1 MNFAQTLT
9 SDPLDLL
16 TKAAL
21 AVLSAVML
29 FMLAQ
34 QQLTASQNTASEVSA
49 AEHLRRLE
57 QQLAQDKALYKDVAE
72 LAGQRQFSAALDKLK
87 EIEAVHPDKPGSLLW
102 RGQLQYELGEVA
114 DSLAS
119 YRQAIDIE
127 PGFIDK
133 KSPLFAGTG
142 IKAHVEES
150 QAKLLREQTLKPG
163 DSSIK
168 KALDELLYIKRRLA
182 GGCE

>member
-1 MNFAQTLT
+1 MNLAQTL

-21 AVLSAVML
+21 ATLTAVML

-34 QQLTASQNTASEVSA
+34 QQLTAPDNAASEVSA

-57 QQLAQDKALYKDVAE
+57 QRLAQDKVLYQEVAALAE
-72 LAGQRQFSAALDKLK
+72 QRQHSAAMDKLNDV
-87 EIEAVHPDKPGSLLW
+87 EAAHPDNPRALLW
-102 RGQLQYELGEVA
+102 RGQLRYELGEIA

-119 YRQAIDIE
+119 YRQAIDKE

-133 KSPLFAGTG
+133 KSPLFAGTR
-142 IKAHVEES
+142 IRQHMEES
-150 QAKLLREQTLKPG
+150 QAKLQREQTLKPG

-168 KALDELLYIKRRLA
+168 KALEELLYIKRRLA

>member
-9 SDPLDLL
+9 IDPLELL

-34 QQLTASQNTASEVSA
+34 QLLTGQDNNASEVSA

-72 LAGQRQFSAALDKLK
+72 LAGQRQHSAAMDKLK
-87 EIEAVHPDKPGSLLW
+87 EIEAAHPDSPRALLW
-102 RGQLQYELGEVA
+102 RGQLQYELGEIA

-119 YRQAIDIE
+119 YRQAIDKE

>member
-1 MNFAQTLT
+1 MNLAQTLT

-16 TKAAL
+16 TRAAL
-21 AVLSAVML
+21 AVLCAVML

-34 QQLTASQNTASEVSA
+34 QQLTASDNAASEVSA

-57 QQLAQDKALYKDVAE
+57 QRLAQDRLLYQEVAA
-72 LAGQRQFSAALDKLK
+72 LAGQRQHSAAMDKLK
-87 EIEAVHPDKPGSLLW
+87 EIAAAHPDNPRSLLW
-102 RGQLQYELGEVA
+102 QGQLQYELGEVA
-114 DSLAS
+114 ASLAS
-119 YRQAIDIE
+119 YRQAIDQE

-133 KSPLFAGTG
+133 KSPLFVGKD
-142 IKAHVEES
+142 IKLHVEEA
-150 QAKLLREQTLKPG
+150 QAKLQREQTLKPG

>member
-1 MNFAQTLT
+1 MNFAQTLA
-9 SDPLDLL
+9 SDPLELL

-29 FMLAQ
+29 FMLG
-34 QQLTASQNTASEVSA
+34 QQLLAGQGNNASEVSVK
-49 AEHLRRLE
+49 ENLRRLE
-57 QQLAQDKALYKDVAE
+57 QQLAQDKALYKDVAV
-72 LAGQRQFSAALDKLK
+72 LAEQRQHSAAMDKLK
-87 EIEAVHPDKPGSLLW
+87 EIETAHPDKDGSLLW
-102 RGQLQYELGEVA
+102 RGQLQYELGEIA

-119 YRQAIDIE
+119 YRQAIDKE

-133 KSPLFAGTG
+133 KSPLFAGTR
-142 IKAHVEES
+142 IRQHVEES